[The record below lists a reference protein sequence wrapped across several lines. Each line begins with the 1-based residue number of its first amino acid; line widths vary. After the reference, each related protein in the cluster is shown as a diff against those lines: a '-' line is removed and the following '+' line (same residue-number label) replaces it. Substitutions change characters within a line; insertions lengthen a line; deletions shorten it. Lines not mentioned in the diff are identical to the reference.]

1 MKIKKLK
8 FEGFYLIKPL
18 CYKDNRGFFFR
29 NFCEREFRKKKIN
42 ISVKQGNISINL
54 KKGTLRGFHY
64 KDKPS
69 KEYKVIS
76 CMRGS
81 IFHSAVD
88 LRKKSKTFMQN
99 FSIKLKSSDNLSLVI
114 PPLCANA
121 FLTLENNTVIHY
133 YMGDFFE
140 NNKYKGFRY
149 NDPLFNI
156 CWPFEPQVINN
167 RDKNYPDFSF

>member
-8 FEGFYLIKPL
+8 FQGFFLIKPL
-18 CYKDNRGFFFR
+18 IHKDGRGFFFR
-29 NFCEREFRKKKIN
+29 NFCEREIKKKIN
-42 ISVKQGNISINL
+42 ISIKQGNVSINL

-64 KDKPS
+64 KENPS
-69 KEYKVIS
+69 KEYKIIS
-76 CMRGS
+76 CLRGS

-88 LRKKSKTFMQN
+88 LRKDSKTFMQN
-99 FSIKLKSSDNLSLVI
+99 FNIQLKSSDNYSLII

-121 FLTLENNTVIHY
+121 YLTLENNTVIHY

-140 NNKYKGFRY
+140 KNKYKGFRY

-156 CWPFEPQVINN
+156 NWPFKPKIINN
-167 RDKNYPDFSF
+167 RDKNYSDFSF